1 MVFEIIKIDSKA
13 THLLQKKL
21 ALETPQPVLTK
32 FELATPQNIADFY
45 EDIKCCSTNA
55 LASSPAFLVAFWVVK
70 ATMTT
75 VALYV
80 SMTAVIVE
88 PEGAELI

>member
-1 MVFEIIKIDSKA
+1 MVYVK
-13 THLLQKKL
+13 KKL
-21 ALETPQPVLTK
+21 ALETPQPVLAK

-80 SMTAVIVE
+80 SMTTVVVKLD
-88 PEGAELI
+88 GAELI

>member
-1 MVFEIIKIDSKA
+1 MNEKIVSVK
-13 THLLQKKL
+13 KKL
-21 ALETPQPVLTK
+21 ALETPQPVLAK

-80 SMTAVIVE
+80 SMTTVVVKLD
-88 PEGAELI
+88 GAELI

>member
-1 MVFEIIKIDSKA
+1 MK
-13 THLLQKKL
+13 KKL
-21 ALETPQPVLTK
+21 ALETPQPVLAK

-55 LASSPAFLVAFWVVK
+55 LASSPSFLVAFWVVK

-80 SMTAVIVE
+80 SMTIVVVKLD
-88 PEGAELI
+88 GAELI

>member
-55 LASSPAFLVAFWVVK
+55 LASSPAFLVVLGCK
-70 ATMTT
+70 ATTTT
-75 VALYV
+75 VALNV
-80 SMTAVIVE
+80 SMAAVVLE
-88 PEGAELI
+88 LEGAKLI

>member
-1 MVFEIIKIDSKA
+1 M
-13 THLLQKKL
+13 
-21 ALETPQPVLTK
+21 ALETPQPILTK

-80 SMTAVIVE
+80 SVITVDVE
-88 PEGAELI
+88 LEGAELI